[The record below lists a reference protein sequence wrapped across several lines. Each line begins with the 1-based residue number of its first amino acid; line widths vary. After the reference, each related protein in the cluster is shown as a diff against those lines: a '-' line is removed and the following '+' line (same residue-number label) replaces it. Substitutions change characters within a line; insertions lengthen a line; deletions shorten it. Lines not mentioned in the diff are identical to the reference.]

1 MGNLL
6 EANTNAEVLNLEP
19 AMHLRTHGRIAVQ
32 SSTTLRSKASD
43 QPLRWGTLSMHV
55 VSADVSNS
63 HWLTPQTRNEFRN
76 MPQHILRLAIL
87 EAILGLCVAS
97 LGVVPGDARCLK

>member
-32 SSTTLRSKASD
+32 SSKTLRSKASD
-43 QPLRWGTLSMHV
+43 QPLWWGTLNMHV

-63 HWLTPQTRNEFRN
+63 HWLAPQTRNVLRHR
-76 MPQHILRLAIL
+76 PQQIVRLAIL
-87 EAILGLCVAS
+87 EAIFGLCVAS
-97 LGVVPGDARCLK
+97 LGVAPGDASPLK